1 MIVTGSCLE
10 ATHAFS
16 VSSSALAS
24 AMTAASENG
33 RINSIMQI
41 VKKEKVAKLK
51 LLILKG
57 NIFA

>member
-24 AMTAASENG
+24 ALTAVSPF
-33 RINSIMQI
+33 
-41 VKKEKVAKLK
+41 
-51 LLILKG
+51 LLSGSQHFGEDAFLEFFD
-57 NIFA
+57 FALWKD

>member
-24 AMTAASENG
+24 AMTAVSENG
-33 RINSIMQI
+33 RIDSIMPI
-41 VKKEKVAKLK
+41 VKRKKWPK
-51 LLILKG
+51 LLIHD
-57 NIFA
+57 